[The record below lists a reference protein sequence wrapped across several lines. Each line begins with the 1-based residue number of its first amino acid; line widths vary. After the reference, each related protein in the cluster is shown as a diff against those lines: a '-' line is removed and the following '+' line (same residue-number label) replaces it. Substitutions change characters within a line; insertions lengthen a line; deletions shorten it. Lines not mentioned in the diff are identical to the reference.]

1 MIYLLCTNCPRYG
14 WDQRRLWQ
22 QPRLKP
28 DVTNWLPNESHM
40 SHLSIIYLSYVNHL
54 YTTVSLRIIAIYLR
68 NARSSCIPTM
78 IGRRHNDTVKEKYD
92 VENEGGGRVF
102 GPLSQR

>member
-1 MIYLLCTNCPRYG
+1 
-14 WDQRRLWQ
+14 
-22 QPRLKP
+22 
-28 DVTNWLPNESHM
+28 
-40 SHLSIIYLSYVNHL
+40 
-54 YTTVSLRIIAIYLR
+54 
-68 NARSSCIPTM
+68 M